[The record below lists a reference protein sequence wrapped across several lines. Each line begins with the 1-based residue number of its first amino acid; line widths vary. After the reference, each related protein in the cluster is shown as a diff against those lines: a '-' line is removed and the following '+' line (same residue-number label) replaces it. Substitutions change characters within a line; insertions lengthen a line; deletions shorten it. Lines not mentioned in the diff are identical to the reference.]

1 MGSSQKILVIEDDS
15 MMLRLVAQSLELQK
29 YDYRTA
35 ENGMQ
40 AIAEAVSFRPDIIIT
55 DLGLPDMDGIELI
68 ERIRTWSNVPIIVIS
83 ARTDDEDIVTAL
95 DSGADDYLRKPFNV
109 TEMLAR
115 IRAAIRRSE
124 TLSLPAP
131 ENSVFEN
138 GGLKIDF
145 ATRTVYT
152 NGAEVH
158 LTPNEY
164 KLLCILA
171 GNTDKVLTYSYLIN
185 AMWPG
190 GHEKDKQILRVF
202 MSGLRKKIE
211 PEGHDMTYIYTSMG
225 IGYYMPKITANK
237 E

>member
-1 MGSSQKILVIEDDS
+1 MSGESKKILVIEDDT
-15 MMLRLVAQSLELQK
+15 MMLRLVAQSLELQE
-29 YDYRTA
+29 YNYRTA

-40 AIAEAVSFRPDIIIT
+40 AIAETVSFRPDIIIT

-83 ARTDDEDIVTAL
+83 ARTDDKDIETAL
-95 DSGADDYLRKPFNV
+95 DSGADDYLRKPFSV
-109 TEMLAR
+109 SEMLAR

-124 TLSLPAP
+124 TLSLPSP
-131 ENSVFEN
+131 ENAVFEN
-138 GGLKIDF
+138 GGLRIDY
-145 ATRTVYT
+145 ASRTVSVD
-152 NGAEVH
+152 GEEVH

-185 AMWPG
+185 TMWQG
-190 GHEKDKQILRVF
+190 ERGKDRQILRVF

-211 PEGHDMTYIYTSMG
+211 PEGHDMSYIYTSMG
-225 IGYYMPKITANK
+225 IGYYMPKITAK